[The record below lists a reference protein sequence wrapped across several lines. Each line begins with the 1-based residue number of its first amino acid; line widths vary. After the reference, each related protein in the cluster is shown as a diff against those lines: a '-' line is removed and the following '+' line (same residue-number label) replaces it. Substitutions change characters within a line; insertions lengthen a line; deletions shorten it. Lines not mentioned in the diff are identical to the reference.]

1 MAAPPKHLP
10 PPIAWRSAP
19 AGTAAQPMRAFAAHQ
34 RPQSVREAQAG
45 DELVGGGNGL
55 FQLRRHDNQVLTR
68 PSGVYNF
75 VRVQGAT
82 RNQTATMLSAR
93 APHASLAGGRPVL
106 YAGTAAF
113 DSGQLQWWS
122 NYSGTYQPQAEFHR
136 QAALPDEKFVPWQ
149 RLQMGGVGLQ
159 RGMLTDHRGIDLP
172 SLRGDKPDNG
182 GTEAKGKSP
191 EPPRLAT
198 TAAAASAGKGE
209 KKP

>member
-1 MAAPPKHLP
+1 
-10 PPIAWRSAP
+10 
-19 AGTAAQPMRAFAAHQ
+19 MRAFAAHQ
-34 RPQSVREAQAG
+34 RPQSVRETQAG
-45 DELVGGGNGL
+45 DELVGAGNGL

-113 DSGQLQWWS
+113 DGGQLQWWS

-136 QAALPDEKFVPWQ
+136 QAALPDDKFVPWQ
-149 RLQMGGVGLQ
+149 RLQLGGVGLQ
-159 RGMLTDHRGIDLP
+159 RGMLTDHRSVDLP
-172 SLRGDKPDNG
+172 ALRGDKPEKD
-182 GTEAKGKSP
+182 KGKTP
-191 EPPRLAT
+191 EPVRPVAAST
-198 TAAAASAGKGE
+198 PATAAKSE